1 MLKDGYCFS
10 KVYIATGYTD
20 LRKGIEGLACMV
32 KMQFD
37 LDPYQKDVLFLFCG
51 KRTNRIKGLLWEGDG
66 FLLMYKRLELG
77 AFSWPRTEAELKQIS
92 KEQFKMLMQGFE
104 IVPKNPVREIESPK
118 MAI

>member
-1 MLKDGYCFS
+1 MLGDITIADNI
-10 KVYIATGYTD
+10 YIVTGYTD
-20 LRKGIEGLACMV
+20 MRKSIDGLCMIIRDQLGV
-32 KMQFD
+32 E
-37 LDPYQKDVLFLFCG
+37 PANSSSLFLFCG

-104 IVPKNPVREIESPK
+104 IVPRNPVREIESPK